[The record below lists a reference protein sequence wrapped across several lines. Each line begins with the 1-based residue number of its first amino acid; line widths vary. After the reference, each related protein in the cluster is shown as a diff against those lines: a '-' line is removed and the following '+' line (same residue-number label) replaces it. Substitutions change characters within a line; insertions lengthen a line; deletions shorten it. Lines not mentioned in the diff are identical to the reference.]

1 MSVYTLELEGNNFY
15 VGFSD
20 DIPKRMAEHFL
31 GRGSYWTRLHA
42 PIKVLEVVPG
52 NKELEAAKTIS
63 LMCRVGWRRVRGA
76 AWCATELK
84 SMPLPLARVL
94 AQSPPRELPEE
105 KAPGAYD
112 YRGQT
117 LYVRETDEGYTARV
131 TGPLAL
137 RHSPEQGVK
146 TLVAETESLAR
157 RAAELWVDAQRDGQ
171 DEGEIE
177 PEAKC
182 Y

>member
-1 MSVYTLELEGNNFY
+1 MSVYTLELQGGNFY

-31 GRGSYWTRLHA
+31 GRGSYWTRLH
-42 PIKVLEVVPG
+42 PPTKVLEVVPG

-105 KAPGAYD
+105 RPPGAYD
-112 YRGQT
+112 YRGQA

-146 TLVAETESLAR
+146 TLVAETESLVR
-157 RAAELWVDAQRDGQ
+157 RAAETWVDTQHDGQ
-171 DEGEIE
+171 DERDGEE
-177 PEAKC
+177 GAR

>member
-1 MSVYTLELEGNNFY
+1 MLAI
-15 VGFSD
+15 SD

-31 GRGSYWTRLHA
+31 GRGSYWTRLHP

-52 NKELEAAKTIS
+52 NKELEAAKTIA

-112 YRGQT
+112 YRGQA
-117 LYVRETDEGYTARV
+117 LYVRETEEGYTARV
-131 TGPLAL
+131 TGPSRFATLA
-137 RHSPEQGVK
+137 G
-146 TLVAETESLAR
+146 AG
-157 RAAELWVDAQRDGQ
+157 GQ
-171 DEGEIE
+171 DAGSGNRESC
-177 PEAKC
+177 EASGGDMGGC
-182 Y
+182 ATRWAR